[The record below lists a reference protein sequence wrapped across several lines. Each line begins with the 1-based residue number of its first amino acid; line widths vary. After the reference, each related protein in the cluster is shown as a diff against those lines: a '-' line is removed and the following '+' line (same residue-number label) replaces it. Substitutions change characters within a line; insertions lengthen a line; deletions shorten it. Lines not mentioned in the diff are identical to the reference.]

1 MSQFLGGPLTER
13 ASLADLAFERIKAA
27 ILSGQLKPGETI
39 REPAF
44 AEALNISR
52 TSLRE
57 ALFRLEAQGYAE
69 RGASNRWR
77 IFSLSEESARDIYA
91 CRGALEGLA
100 AKLAAENVDQTRVA
114 ALRAELDNAWRAD
127 EAGGIDRVI
136 ESTTRFQLLIL
147 EYSGNRKLAFLME
160 ILRPQLLL
168 NRRMMLD
175 HTPERRAILEGNEHL
190 LEAIAA
196 GDGEWAH
203 AIAVANAEKDL
214 DAVLKLIEEGVL
226 TTS

>member
-1 MSQFLGGPLTER
+1 MNQFLGGPLAER
-13 ASLADLAFERIKAA
+13 TSLADLAFERLKAA
-27 ILSGQLKPGETI
+27 ILSGQLKPGESI

-44 AEALNISR
+44 ADALNISR

-69 RGASNRWR
+69 RGPSNRWR
-77 IFSLSEESARDIYA
+77 IFSISEESARDIYE

-100 AKLAAENVDQTRVA
+100 AKLAALHITPERTA
-114 ALRAELDNAWRAD
+114 ALRTELDNALSAD
-127 EAGGIDRVI
+127 ERGGIDRVI

-147 EYSGNRKLAFLME
+147 EYSGNSKLGFLME

-175 HTPERRAILEGNEHL
+175 HTTERRAILEGNEHL
-190 LEAIAA
+190 LDAIAA
-196 GDGEWAH
+196 GDGARAH
-203 AIAVANAEKDL
+203 EIAVANAEQDL
-214 DAVLKLIEEGVL
+214 TAILALLHEGVL